1 MSAVSVIIPTRGRE
15 RHETLLT
22 RAIPSAIWQ
31 SYSGVECVVVS
42 GDPDPELAERMKNEL
57 LVPTRQH
64 MPIHLECPEDHSFRD
79 VGSQA
84 RNYGVKH
91 ANGEYIAYLDD
102 DSAFHPDHIEKL
114 VGMLEANPTCD
125 FVYSRFVFHW
135 GDGRTQL
142 GGAAPPVFGRIDC
155 SSIVHRRDF
164 LEKFGEW
171 PVPNTYPDAEAA
183 NRWLSNGATWMFY
196 GQPTFDY
203 HYETPGLLYPGR
215 ERAAGVPGPA

>member
-1 MSAVSVIIPTRGRE
+1 MNPLVTVVTPTRGVE
-15 RHETLLT
+15 RHQTLLE
-22 RAIPSAIWQ
+22 RCIPSVLDQ
-31 SYSGVECVVVS
+31 DYDNVEHFVVS
-42 GDPDPELAERMKNEL
+42 GDPDPELHARL
-57 LVPTRQH
+57 LGSTTRH
-64 MPIHLECPEDHSFRD
+64 EECPEDHGFRD

-84 RNYGVKH
+84 RNYGVRH
-91 ANGEYIAYLDD
+91 AHGEYIAYLDD

-114 VGMLEANPTCD
+114 VGILAANPTCD
-125 FVYSRFVFHW
+125 FVYSRFIFHW

-142 GGAAPPVFGRIDC
+142 GGAAPPIYGRIDC

-171 PVPNTYPDAEAA
+171 PVPNTFPDAEAA
-183 NRWLSNGATWMFY
+183 ARWLANGATWMFY

-215 ERAAGVPGPA
+215 ERAAGVAGPT